1 MHTSLDGFTGTIITP
16 DSPDYAAAARTALA
30 GAAPALVLRPKDV
43 ADVQRAV
50 RFAAASDRPLA
61 VRGGGHSAAGLS
73 TLDDGI
79 VIDLGA
85 LDAVELLP
93 ERRVRVGGGA
103 LWRQVAEALAP
114 HGLAI
119 SSGDTADVGVGGLTL
134 SGGIGWLVRR
144 HGLTLDHLRA
154 VELVTA
160 GGEVLRADEQ
170 QHADLF
176 WALRGGGGA
185 YGVVTSFEFEAQPAE
200 RFAFATLTFP
210 AGGADR
216 VVPAWRRA
224 MRVAPN
230 EISST
235 LVLANP
241 LAGGREAPIQVTVAR
256 CDGGDVDDVL
266 NALRAAAAPLT
277 EDVRV
282 LPYAEILHDGQEL
295 PAGLR
300 VALRSGFVGDSDADA
315 AVEAVVDMAAQEQPA
330 AITLHA
336 LGGAFGAIPADATAF
351 AHRDA
356 VLMVSTFAVAPAPA
370 YDGLLARM
378 ADLWRPLVPLTDGAY
393 ANSLDGS
400 AADAVASV
408 YPQTTRARLGEIKR
422 VYDPVNLFSR
432 TFAPAPAPAPAPELA
447 R

>member
-1 MHTSLDGFTGTIITP
+1 MHTADDLLDGFTGTIITP
-16 DSPDYAAAARTALA
+16 ESPGYAQAARTALGTA
-30 GAAPALVLRPKDV
+30 EPAIVLRPTDV

-50 RFAAASDRPLA
+50 RFAAASDRPLV

-73 TLDDGI
+73 TADDAI
-79 VIDLGA
+79 VIDLSA
-85 LDAVELLP
+85 LDTVELLA

-103 LWRQVAEALAP
+103 LWRQVADALAP

-134 SGGIGWLVRR
+134 SGGIGWMVRR

-154 VELVTA
+154 IELVTA
-160 GGEVLRADEQ
+160 DGEALRADERE
-170 QHADLF
+170 HADLF

-185 YGVVTSFEFEAQPAE
+185 YGVVTAFEFDARLAPQ
-200 RFAFATLTFP
+200 FTFATLTFP
-210 AGGADR
+210 ADRADR
-216 VVPAWRRA
+216 VAQAWA
-224 MRVAPN
+224 HFMRTAPR

-241 LAGGREAPIQVTVAR
+241 LAGGREAPIQVALAR
-256 CDGGDVDDVL
+256 CDGGDVGD
-266 NALRAAAAPLT
+266 ALRTLGAASTPLT

-282 LPYAEILHDGQEL
+282 LPYPGILHEGQEL

-300 VALRSGFVGDSDADA
+300 VALRSGFVSEAESDA
-315 AVEAVVDMAAQEQPA
+315 AVEAVVLMAAEEQPA

-336 LGGAFGAIPADATAF
+336 LGGAFGAIPAAATAF
-351 AHRDA
+351 AHRHA
-356 VLMVSTFAVAPAPA
+356 ALMVSTFAVAPAPA

-408 YPQTTRARLGEIKR
+408 YPQSTRARLAK
-422 VYDPVNLFSR
+422 VKSLYDPANLFSR
-432 TFAPAPAPAPAPELA
+432 TFAPAPAPAPA